1 MFFSIKNHFVRLFVF
16 LFIIL
21 TACQLQEPTKNH
33 GIVFLENRSNQLIV
47 NKSNKNDVIK
57 LIGQP
62 HSKLI
67 NDDDTWI
74 YLERTLTKGKY
85 HKLGQHV
92 LQKNNTLLLEFDKFG
107 ILKSKK
113 IYDKNDTNKV
123 AFSEK
128 KTKNELSK
136 KSFVETFL
144 SSVKTKMYGNKKK

>member
-1 MFFSIKNHFVRLFVF
+1 MFFSVKNHFVRLFVF

-62 HSKLI
+62 HTKLI

-92 LQKNNTLLLEFDKFG
+92 LKKNNTLVLKFDKFG
-107 ILKSKK
+107 ILKNKE
-113 IYDKNDTNKV
+113 IYDKNNTNKIT
-123 AFSEK
+123 FSNKE
-128 KTKNELSK
+128 TRNELSK

-144 SSVKTKMYGNKKK
+144 SSLKQKMYGNRK

>member
-1 MFFSIKNHFVRLFVF
+1 MFVDLKNHFKRLFIF

-33 GIVFLENRSNQLIV
+33 GIVFLENRAKQLII
-47 NKSNKNDVIK
+47 NKSNKNDVVN

-62 HSKLI
+62 HSKSI
-67 NDDDTWI
+67 NDDNMWI

-92 LQKNNTLLLEFDKFG
+92 LKKNNTLVLKFDKFG
-107 ILKSKK
+107 ILKDKK
-113 IYDKNDTNKV
+113 IYNKDNTNKI

-136 KSFVETFL
+136 KSFVESFL
-144 SSVKTKMYGNKKK
+144 SSVKQKMYGSRK

>member
-1 MFFSIKNHFVRLFVF
+1 MFFSVKNHFVRLFVF

-33 GIVFLENRSNQLIV
+33 GIIFLENRSNQLTV

-57 LIGQP
+57 IIGQP
-62 HSKLI
+62 HSKSL

-92 LQKNNTLLLEFDKFG
+92 LKKNDTLVLKFDKFG
-107 ILKSKK
+107 ILKNKE
-113 IYDKNDTNKV
+113 IYGKNDTNKI
-123 AFSEK
+123 AFSNKE
-128 KTKNELSK
+128 TKNELSK

-144 SSVKTKMYGNKKK
+144 SSLKQKMYGNRK

>member
-1 MFFSIKNHFVRLFVF
+1 MFFSFKNHFNRIFIVLFT
-16 LFIIL
+16 IL

-33 GIVFLENRSNQLIV
+33 GIVFLENRSNKLII

-57 LIGQP
+57 IIGRP
-62 HSKLI
+62 HSKSI
-67 NDDDTWI
+67 NDDNIWI
-74 YLERTLTKGKY
+74 YVERILSKGKY

-92 LQKNNTLLLEFDKFG
+92 LKKNNTLVLKFDEFG

-113 IYDKNDTNKV
+113 IYDKNNTNKI

-136 KSFVETFL
+136 KSFVESFL
-144 SSVKTKMYGNKKK
+144 SSVKQKMYGNRK